1 LHASALFT
9 YYSLPYFFY
18 KNMKFLRNRFFARRF
33 RAGMRDTWLLLRQF
47 RWPLLAFCLAIGGGG
62 TLYYLLSLPTK
73 DPVESVFEGMY
84 QVLGLTFLQPIQDFP
99 HAGVLQVFYFL
110 MPLVGIGILAQGVA
124 EFGVLFFN
132 RRTRGKEWEM
142 AIASTFRDHIII
154 VGLGHLGF
162 RVARN
167 LIQMGQEVVVVEMN
181 PGTDLV
187 VNTKALGIPVIQD
200 DASRLPTLTEAGI
213 GKARSI
219 ILCTQNDSLNLQIA
233 LKARKANPNIRV
245 IVRIFD
251 EDFAQALQEQ
261 FGFMVMSATSMAA
274 PAFAAAGAGLDM
286 TPPITLEGQPMSLA
300 RVSLDGSS
308 QLVGRTVG
316 ELESRFDISIVWLK
330 QNHVADYH
338 PPADQCVEAGDLL
351 AILGGPGEIHQ
362 FMQENRQVS

>member
-1 LHASALFT
+1 
-9 YYSLPYFFY
+9 
-18 KNMKFLRNRFFARRF
+18 M
-33 RAGMRDTWLLLRQF
+33 RQF
-47 RWPLLAFCLAIGGGG
+47 RWPLLAFCVAIGGGG

-99 HAGVLQVFYFL
+99 HTGVLQAFYFL
-110 MPLVGIGILAQGVA
+110 MPLIGIGILAQGVA

-142 AIASTFRDHIII
+142 AIASTYRNHIIL

-167 LIQMGQEVVVVEMN
+167 LAQMGQDVVVVELN
-181 PGTDLV
+181 PAADLV
-187 VNTKALGIPVIQD
+187 ANTKTLGIPVIQD
-200 DASRLPTLTEAGI
+200 DASRLPTLTAAGI
-213 GKARSI
+213 EKAHAI
-219 ILCTQNDSLNLQIA
+219 ILCTQNDSLNLQVA
-233 LKARKANPNIRV
+233 LKAHKANPDIHV
-245 IVRIFD
+245 IIRIFD

-261 FGFMVMSATSMAA
+261 FGFTAMSATSMAA

-300 RVSLDGSS
+300 RVSLDGAS
-308 QLVGRTVG
+308 QLAGKTVG

-330 QNHVADYH
+330 QKHVADFH
-338 PPADQCVEAGDLL
+338 PPAHECVQAGDLL

-362 FMQENRQVS
+362 FMQENRPAP